1 MTADAEKPLRHT
13 QTKTGDGAASAPR
26 ERDQVPTRA
35 ASAKAARSRTPVKA
49 V

>member
-13 QTKTGDGAASAPR
+13 QTKTGDGTASAPR
-26 ERDQVPTRA
+26 ERDQVPTRV
-35 ASAKAARSRTPVKA
+35 ASAKAARKRTPFSA